1 MILHTALISILFYY
15 AYQLRVVQYKLESED
30 YYEHKKLTSRL
41 NKTFIFIGVMTGM
54 TLGLEIYEKANMNTE
69 GDGKE
74 FNVEI
79 IVTRIFQYT

>member
-1 MILHTALISILFYY
+1 
-15 AYQLRVVQYKLESED
+15 
-30 YYEHKKLTSRL
+30 
-41 NKTFIFIGVMTGM
+41 MTGV

-79 IVTRIFQYT
+79 IVTRIFQCT